1 MAWTEENV
9 KVNGKD
15 INVLKNKSSNTF
27 NMPIDTKI
35 KIADTFEFAKEMYSV
50 TSVAKSRDEF
60 LIVLADANTQPKPE
74 GKPEDDKS
82 KEG

>member
-1 MAWTEENV
+1 MAWTEDNV

-35 KIADTFEFAKEMYSV
+35 KVADTF
-50 TSVAKSRDEF
+50 
-60 LIVLADANTQPKPE
+60 
-74 GKPEDDKS
+74 
-82 KEG
+82 